1 VTTTLVVFVLVYTVM
16 LCGTVPG
23 LRLDRTGAA
32 LLGAIALVATGTLS
46 TAAAWQSIDA
56 GTIGLLFGL
65 MVVSAQFRLGGF
77 YTAATRWLADRPVA
91 PPRLLLL
98 LVLTVGGLSALL
110 TNDVVCLAIAPV
122 LVDVCVR
129 RGLDPVPFLL
139 GLAAAANTG
148 SAATLIG
155 NPQNML
161 IGQSLDLS
169 FAGYLLDGCVP
180 AALGLLVSWWIL
192 ARAYRGRFE
201 RPLASRAP
209 ADRSFDRWQTGKG
222 FAVLGVLVLG
232 LLACPLPHEVQALLA
247 AGIVLSSRRM
257 ATRDMLALVDWQLL
271 VLFSGLFVVHHAFQT
286 GGHAEAMFAGMRDA
300 GLDLADPVALFAACV
315 FGSNLI
321 SNVPL
326 TMLLLP
332 VAQHPQAGAILALA
346 TTLAGNMLL
355 VGSIANLIVVEQA
368 TLLGVRPRHRSW
380 ATEHLRTGIPIACA
394 TLGIAGFWLWVRS

>member
-1 VTTTLVVFVLVYTVM
+1 MTTALVFVLVYAVM
-16 LCGTVPG
+16 VCGTVPG

-32 LLGAIALVATGTLS
+32 LLGAIALVATGSLS
-46 TAAAWQSIDA
+46 TAQAWQAIDA

-77 YTAATRWLADRPVA
+77 YTATTRWLAMRPVS
-91 PPRLLLL
+91 PVRLLLEL
-98 LVLTVGGLSALL
+98 MLTVGMLSALL

-122 LVDVCVR
+122 LIDTCAR
-129 RGLDPVPFLL
+129 RRLDPVPFLL
-139 GLAAAANTG
+139 GLAAAANIG

-161 IGQSLDLS
+161 IGQSLHLS

-180 AALGLLVSWWIL
+180 AALGLLAAWWIL

-201 RPLASRAP
+201 RALDLVAP
-209 ADRSFDRWQTGKG
+209 VDRGFDRWQTGKG
-222 FAVLGVLVLG
+222 LVVLGALVLG
-232 LLACPLPHEVQALLA
+232 LLVCPLPREVQALLA

-257 ATRDMLALVDWQLL
+257 ATREMLALVDWQLL
-271 VLFSGLFVVHHAFQT
+271 VLFAGLFVVNTAFQQD
-286 GGHAEAMFAGMRDA
+286 GHATAAFAALRGL
-300 GLDLADPVALFAACV
+300 GLDLADPVALFATGAL
-315 FGSNLI
+315 GSNLI

-332 VAQHPQAGAILALA
+332 VAHHPQAGAILALA
-346 TTLAGNMLL
+346 TTLAGNLLL

-368 TLLGVRPRHRSW
+368 NRLGVRPRSRSW
-380 ATEHLRTGIPIACA
+380 VVEHLRTGIPISIA
-394 TLGIAGFWLWVRS
+394 TLAIAGIWLWLRS